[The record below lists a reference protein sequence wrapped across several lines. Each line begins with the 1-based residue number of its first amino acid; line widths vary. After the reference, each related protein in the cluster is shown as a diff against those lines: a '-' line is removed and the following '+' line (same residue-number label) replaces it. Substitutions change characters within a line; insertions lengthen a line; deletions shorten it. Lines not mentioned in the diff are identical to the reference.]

1 MLGAPISPA
10 WYWQPVLL
18 PAGALFYGVVSLI
31 LLYYKPWRLLEEQ
44 LARGFIELS
53 HYLEEKAKLFPSDVS
68 TQAEIRNRLA
78 LLNINVVGAL
88 EKCKDVLNSYGQ
100 EVKRQEVLRP
110 YLQRFMLLQGLHE
123 RAASSHEQYDV
134 LSDGAANREML
145 EGLGE
150 LLRQLSYAAR
160 LVAENMLTGA
170 PYHHPVSLNW
180 IVSALRNKLD
190 QNPDIYNP
198 SLILLL
204 HNLYRS
210 HLSLQNL
217 NDISES
223 TSIPRLSKDE
233 RTLWQR
239 VKAQITIKHPRMRY
253 AIRLSSSFLAGY
265 VLFQWLDIEKGAW
278 IMLTSLFVGQ
288 PTFSETRRRLFQRV
302 LGTLTGVVGGIL
314 IVQLLPTTAGQ
325 ILLLLAAAYLFFF
338 WKNRN

>member
-1 MLGAPISPA
+1 MGKKRRQISDVVWVRYLVNAFWRYPDRLLAIKATLAMALVSVPLILAGKPFFGLTLALGALAGALAETDDHPRGRIKALLLTVLSFTISTLSVQLLLPYPWIFGVGFAGSTIVFILLGGMGERYRGITFGAILIGIYAMLGAPISPT

-170 PYHHPVSLNW
+170 P
-180 IVSALRNKLD
+180 
-190 QNPDIYNP
+190 
-198 SLILLL
+198 
-204 HNLYRS
+204 
-210 HLSLQNL
+210 
-217 NDISES
+217 
-223 TSIPRLSKDE
+223 
-233 RTLWQR
+233 
-239 VKAQITIKHPRMRY
+239 
-253 AIRLSSSFLAGY
+253 
-265 VLFQWLDIEKGAW
+265 
-278 IMLTSLFVGQ
+278 
-288 PTFSETRRRLFQRV
+288 
-302 LGTLTGVVGGIL
+302 
-314 IVQLLPTTAGQ
+314 
-325 ILLLLAAAYLFFF
+325 
-338 WKNRN
+338 